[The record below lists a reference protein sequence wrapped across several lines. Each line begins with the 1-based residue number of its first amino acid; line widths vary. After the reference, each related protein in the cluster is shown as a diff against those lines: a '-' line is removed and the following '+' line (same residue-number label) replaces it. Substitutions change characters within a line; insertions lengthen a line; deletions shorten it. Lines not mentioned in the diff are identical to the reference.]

1 VYAATIFLSAFL
13 LFQVQLILAKM
24 ILPWFGGS
32 AAVWTACMLFFQV
45 VLLFGYFYADGL
57 IRFLKPGTQALL
69 HVSLLGACLFLLP
82 ILPAG
87 GWKPASAQDPTLR
100 ILALLAAT
108 VGLPYLLL
116 STTSPL
122 LQAWYVRTHRGAMPY
137 RLFALSN
144 AGSMI
149 ALLSYPAVVEPFF
162 AVRRQAQG
170 WSAAFLVFILLC
182 AAVALRGRKDGPA
195 QADEVPAEA
204 GAKPGRGMRILWM
217 ALAACASTLLLAVTN
232 HLTQNVAAIP
242 FLWVLPLSLY
252 LLSFILCF
260 SGEGRYRRSAYLPL
274 LALAL
279 GGMSFLL
286 SKGQETAKLSILIPL
301 FSGGLFVCCMVC
313 HGELAEMKPHP
324 RHLTSY
330 YLMISLGGAVG
341 GIFVGVIAPY
351 GFRGYYELPAGIA
364 ACAALSLVV
373 LWRLRPPGS
382 LKRRWRTAGLA
393 LAAIYTVGLAGLLA
407 WQVRETTRDARVLA
421 RNFYGGLRVND
432 SGPAQESGTMRTLVH
447 GTITHGRQFLS
458 PARRRQ
464 PTTYY
469 GPRSGVGLALLDRG
483 RGTPRRVGI
492 VGLGAGTIAAYGR
505 RGDTYRFYEINPLV
519 IRLADTEFSYLR
531 DSGAKVDV
539 VPGDARLSLEIE
551 PPQDFDV
558 LAVDAFSGDSIPVH
572 LLTREAFDL
581 YFRHLKENGILA
593 VHVSNKYLDLKPV
606 VRRAAETMGKGA
618 VVVDTEDDDGNGIYG
633 STWILVSGDRRWFDR
648 PAIKEAGKPIAGK
661 EDVRLW
667 TDDYSNLFRILK

>member
-1 VYAATIFLSAFL
+1 
-13 LFQVQLILAKM
+13 M

-32 AAVWTACMLFFQV
+32 AAVWAACMLFFQA
-45 VLLFGYFYADGL
+45 VLLLGYFYADAA
-57 IRFLKPGTQALL
+57 IRFLKPKAQVLL

-82 ILPAG
+82 IAPGG
-87 GWKPASAQDPTLR
+87 GWKPSPSQDPTLR

-122 LQAWYVRTHRGAMPY
+122 LQAWYVRTFRGAMPY

-149 ALLSYPAVVEPFF
+149 ALLSYPVAVEPFF
-162 AVRRQAQG
+162 AVRLQAQV
-170 WSAAFLVFILLC
+170 WSGAFLVFCLLC
-182 AAVALRGRKDGPA
+182 AAVALRSRKDEPA
-195 QADEVPAEA
+195 RADEPKAEP
-204 GAKPGRGMRILWM
+204 GKKPGLGIQVLWA

-260 SGEGRYRRSAYLPL
+260 SGDGRYRRSAYLPL
-274 LALAL
+274 LAAAL
-279 GGMSFLL
+279 CGMSFLL
-286 SKGQETAKLSILIPL
+286 SEGQETAKLRVLIPV

-313 HGELAEMKPHP
+313 HGELADVKPHP

-341 GIFVGVIAPY
+341 GFFVGVVAPY

-373 LWRLRPPGS
+373 LFRLPRPS
-382 LKRRWRTAGLA
+382 SRLSRLRTAGLL
-393 LAAIYTVGLAGLLA
+393 LATIYTVGLAGVLA
-407 WQVRETTRDARVLA
+407 WQVRETTRGARVLA
-421 RNFYGGLRVND
+421 RNFYGVLRVSD
-432 SGPAQESGTMRTLVH
+432 SGDALESGAMRTLVH
-447 GTITHGRQFLS
+447 GTITHGRQFLA
-458 PARRRQ
+458 PGRRRQ

-469 GPRSGVGLALLDRG
+469 GPKSGVGLALKDG
-483 RGTPRRVGI
+483 GPGTQRRVGVI
-492 VGLGAGTIAAYGR
+492 GLGAGTIAAYGR
-505 RGDTYRFYEINPLV
+505 PGDTYRFYEINPLV
-519 IRLADTEFSYLR
+519 VRLADTEFSYLR
-531 DSGAKVDV
+531 DCEAKVDIV
-539 VPGDARLSLEIE
+539 AGDARLSLESE

-581 YFRHLKENGILA
+581 YFRHLKDGGILA

-606 VRRAAETMGKGA
+606 VQLAAETARKEA
-618 VVVDTEDDDGNGIYG
+618 VAVDTEDDEENGVYG
-633 STWILVSGDRRWFDR
+633 SNWILVSGDRHRLGG
-648 PAIKEAGKPIAGK
+648 PSLSKAGKPLFPIEG
-661 EDVRLW
+661 VRLW